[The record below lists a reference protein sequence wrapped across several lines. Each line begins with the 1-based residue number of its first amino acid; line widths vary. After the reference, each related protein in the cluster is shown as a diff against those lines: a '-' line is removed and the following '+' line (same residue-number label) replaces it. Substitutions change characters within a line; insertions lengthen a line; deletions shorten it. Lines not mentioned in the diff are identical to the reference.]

1 MIGEW
6 DVPFWLTTPEGTLY
20 FNLDFDT
27 SFSEGLRF
35 QLVPTKCTA
44 NLPVRTTEDDIPQGD
59 GAIPHRRW
67 RSGFTVHLAVELLK
81 RIPGG
86 DDEDLEAACEA
97 DLVYMLDLLGLHINA
112 MIRTGLVSGY
122 PNARLFFTPSGAGT
136 DGDRMFDRCQ
146 LQSGGAV
153 SLTEGA
159 IGPQVEWDMD
169 TAFPYYIEATETQ
182 TMLSDS
188 GIQIIEN
195 VGNTDY
201 FPVIQVFGA
210 TSSFVLLNDSA
221 TDTLGNPL
229 VLYYNASLPGGAAVP
244 GSGSYVEINMFGGTA
259 FLNGSSTNLLAGID
273 MRYSDFWPLIP
284 GENQVAVIGATAL
297 VLSNGAWA

>member
-6 DVPFWLTTPEGTLY
+6 ENSWWLETPEGTLY

-27 SFSEGLRF
+27 DFSEGLRF
-35 QLVPTKCTA
+35 QLVPLKCNA
-44 NLPVRTTEDDIPQGD
+44 NLPVRVTNDDIPQGD

-86 DDEDLEAACEA
+86 GDEDLEAACDE
-97 DLVYMLDLLGLHINA
+97 DLVYMLDLLGLHINS

-122 PNARLFFTPSGAGT
+122 PNARLFFTPSGAGPL
-136 DGDRMFDRCQ
+136 GDRMFDRCQ
-146 LQSGGAV
+146 LNTGGSV
-153 SLTEGA
+153 SLSEGS

-182 TMLSDS
+182 TMLSDT
-188 GIQIIEN
+188 GVQIITN
-195 VGNTDY
+195 NGNTDY
-201 FPVIQVFGA
+201 FPVIKVYGP
-210 TSSFVLLNDSA
+210 TSGFVLLNDSV
-221 TDTLGNPL
+221 TDPQGNPL
-229 VLYYNASLPGGAAVP
+229 VLYYNSSLPGAAAIGGGA
-244 GSGSYVEINMFGGTA
+244 YVEINMFGGTA
-259 FLNGSSTNLLAGID
+259 FKNGNEDNLLAGID
-273 MRYSDFWPLIP
+273 MRYTSFWPLVP
-284 GENQVAVIGATAL
+284 GDNLVASIDATAL